1 MIGAADFRAL
11 GTGVRLLTASSGG
24 LGRARE
30 AVERELAAV
39 DLACSRFRD
48 DSELCLAQRAAGRA
62 VTISPLLAELLAESL
77 RVARVTDGAVDP
89 TVGGA
94 MRRIGYDR
102 DFASVLSGPGPIR
115 LVPRAVPGWRLVE
128 LDATER
134 RLRLPPGVEL
144 DLGSTAKALAADRAA
159 RAAARAAGC
168 GVLVGLG
175 GDLSVAG
182 APPAGGWSVLVTDD
196 HAAPPDAE
204 GQVVTLSG
212 GGLATSS
219 TTVRRWTRG
228 GVALHHIVD
237 PGTGLPAAGRW
248 RTVSVAAGSCVDAN
262 AAATAS
268 IVRGERAVE
277 WLNRRRLPA
286 RLVGTDGTV
295 VTVAGWPAPDGDAA
309 G

>member
-128 LDATER
+128 LDATEQ